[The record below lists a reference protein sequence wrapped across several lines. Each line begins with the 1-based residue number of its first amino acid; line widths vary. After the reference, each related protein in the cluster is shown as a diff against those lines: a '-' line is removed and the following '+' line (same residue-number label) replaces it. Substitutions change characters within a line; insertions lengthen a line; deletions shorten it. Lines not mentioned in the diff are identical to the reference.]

1 MSFLSLF
8 PSFLLLNSFMA
19 GEKIHSYEDLPF
31 KGPVTCVEYHPFQDI
46 VAMCGLGGR
55 TVSVCLFK
63 HSNHREEQEKEK
75 VEEEEEEDQYEEE
88 PLLTIPV
95 PSRPTRNPLNKSR
108 TVDQSSDNRPQNV
121 LKKAIRRAEVAIRM
135 KSLE

>member
-1 MSFLSLF
+1 MT
-8 PSFLLLNSFMA
+8 

-55 TVSVCLFK
+55 TVSICLFR
-63 HSNHREEQEKEK
+63 HSDHSETHLK
-75 VEEEEEEDQYEEE
+75 EEDKDQSINGEMV
-88 PLLTIPV
+88 LTVPV
-95 PSRPTRNPLNKSR
+95 PSQSRNPFKKSQ
-108 TVDQSSDNRPQNV
+108 TVDHSSDNRPQNV
-121 LKKAIRRAEVAIRM
+121 LKKAIRRAEVAVRM